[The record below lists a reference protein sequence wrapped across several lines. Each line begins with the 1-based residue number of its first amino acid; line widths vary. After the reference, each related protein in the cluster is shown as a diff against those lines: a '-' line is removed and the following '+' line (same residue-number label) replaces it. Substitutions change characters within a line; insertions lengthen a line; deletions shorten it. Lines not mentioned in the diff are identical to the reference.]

1 MTIKYLD
8 SKRIT
13 SLSTDFTTPIVW
25 QNMTDG
31 QSASGNVLSK
41 SGTNWTADATGT
53 TTFSSSVGAKV
64 EFTVSANTSDSFCGF
79 DISTNT
85 DSYNMDYALYCGG
98 GGTINIYANGSQV
111 TATSETY
118 STADTLAV
126 NMDSSGTVT
135 FLKNGSVFYTSSTT
149 ASGTY
154 RVNAVIYTSGVSL
167 TANYVTDRPTNV
179 ETNSILVEK
188 DTANR
193 YWFDAESD
201 SVDNITWSTTGK
213 VGYNISG
220 TTISRTG
227 SAGWSLSKIQSEDT
241 FTVGEGTFMIEFS
254 GNAPAS
260 NSTQL
265 GFNKGTLGYHH
276 GSGSPQNNCDFAIY
290 MAGGSQLEVYES
302 GSKNYDSGGARS
314 ASDKYRIEINNDG
327 LVKYYLQAGGTG
339 SWVKKHETVG
349 ASGTYFIQ
357 ANSYSSA
364 SEATVHSKTV
374 TTPATWNLEGLEK
387 FYDTTAT
394 ASNADLIMQ
403 VASAG
408 HGTRVGVKIL
418 SGSTAIGK
426 YIQNIKFKLS
436 KFSSPS
442 GNYQIT
448 VRDSSDTV
456 KATANF
462 SATGLPTSATIID
475 HDIGSPVKLAEGD
488 RILYEYGGAS
498 GTKFWYNNSSGVS
511 GFAVTYYNYSSAYVD
526 DSTDQVIGAMDSQQ

>member
-188 DTANR
+188 DTGER
-193 YWFDAESD
+193 YWFDADAETETES
-201 SVDNITWSTTGK
+201 
-213 VGYNISG
+213 
-220 TTISRTG
+220 
-227 SAGWSLSKIQSEDT
+227 
-241 FTVGEGTFMIEFS
+241 
-254 GNAPAS
+254 
-260 NSTQL
+260 
-265 GFNKGTLGYHH
+265 
-276 GSGSPQNNCDFAIY
+276 
-290 MAGGSQLEVYES
+290 
-302 GSKNYDSGGARS
+302 
-314 ASDKYRIEINNDG
+314 
-327 LVKYYLQAGGTG
+327 
-339 SWVKKHETVG
+339 
-349 ASGTYFIQ
+349 SGTYSWTGDIGTYDNNHQGFYV
-357 ANSYSSA
+357 ANSSSIVYGKTIT
-364 SEATVHSKTV
+364 SVSFWLHKTGSPTGTATTCSLSRCSKTRCNGRKK
-374 TTPATWNLEGLEK
+374 PE
-387 FYDTTAT
+387 
-394 ASNADLIMQ
+394 
-403 VASAG
+403 
-408 HGTRVGVKIL
+408 
-418 SGSTAIGK
+418 
-426 YIQNIKFKLS
+426 
-436 KFSSPS
+436 
-442 GNYQIT
+442 
-448 VRDSSDTV
+448 
-456 KATANF
+456 AN
-462 SATGLPTSATIID
+462 
-475 HDIGSPVKLAEGD
+475 
-488 RILYEYGGAS
+488 
-498 GTKFWYNNSSGVS
+498 
-511 GFAVTYYNYSSAYVD
+511 
-526 DSTDQVIGAMDSQQ
+526 

>member
-111 TATSETY
+111 IATSETY

-201 SVDNITWSTTGK
+201 SADNITWSTTGK

-241 FTVGEGTFMIEFS
+241 FTVGEGIFMIEFS

-511 GFAVTYYNYSSAYVD
+511 GFAMTYYNYSSAYVD

>member
-201 SVDNITWSTTGK
+201 SADNITWSTTGK

-511 GFAVTYYNYSSAYVD
+511 GFAMTYYNYSSAYVD